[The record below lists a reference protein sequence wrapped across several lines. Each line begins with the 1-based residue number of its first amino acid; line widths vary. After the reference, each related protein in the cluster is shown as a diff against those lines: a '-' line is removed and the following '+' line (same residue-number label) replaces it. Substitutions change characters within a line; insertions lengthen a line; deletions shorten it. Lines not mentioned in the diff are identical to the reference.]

1 MCYECNQTYLMKCSL
16 FLQQQKKIHGNN
28 TFSYEEAFFTVRIE
42 KMRLFD
48 GFFTFNVLDD
58 SIW

>member
-1 MCYECNQTYLMKCSL
+1 MQPNLLNEMQSVFATTT
-16 FLQQQKKIHGNN
+16 KIHGNN